1 MGQEQ
6 SRARINAYSFIIKHL
21 QAGMPDQSWKWDE
34 EVPSRRS
41 KSLIAGVILMVLVL
55 VVVAVVALISPSRG
69 VAGNDLVLSKN
80 SGQMYVMKDGRLHP
94 VSGIAAARLVL
105 GNAASPIMVTD
116 KDISKVPQ
124 GVPLGIAQ
132 GLRALPED
140 AGRVGESGQTWAMC
154 DYAEPTTDR
163 FFKVRSTMLLGA
175 VTESALDKLHPV
187 SMLAVHD
194 EDVWLLEQ
202 GHRREV
208 RGMTRSDA
216 LRKGARVVSGALL
229 NSLVEMPS
237 TKPSTLPADTGETSL
252 CAVWRVKPGEAEPR
266 LSLRA
271 GDLNKE
277 WKQATDVAQQDND
290 GDRVDAFLLVGRRTV
305 VGFAAPLVG
314 GGAVQSALDESEE
327 AAQRQADVWV
337 VGDDGVRFGTQRETL
352 DTLGLGSEA
361 MPLPWAMISQL
372 STGPY
377 LAKPGSSDNAA
388 ATG

>member
-132 GLRALPED
+132 GPRALPED

-163 FFKVRSTMLLGA
+163 FFKVAFDHAVRS
-175 VTESALDKLHPV
+175 
-187 SMLAVHD
+187 
-194 EDVWLLEQ
+194 
-202 GHRREV
+202 
-208 RGMTRSDA
+208 
-216 LRKGARVVSGALL
+216 
-229 NSLVEMPS
+229 
-237 TKPSTLPADTGETSL
+237 
-252 CAVWRVKPGEAEPR
+252 
-266 LSLRA
+266 
-271 GDLNKE
+271 
-277 WKQATDVAQQDND
+277 
-290 GDRVDAFLLVGRRTV
+290 GDRVCAGQTSP
-305 VGFAAPLVG
+305 GIHAG
-314 GGAVQSALDESEE
+314 SA
-327 AAQRQADVWV
+327 R
-337 VGDDGVRFGTQRETL
+337 
-352 DTLGLGSEA
+352 
-361 MPLPWAMISQL
+361 
-372 STGPY
+372 
-377 LAKPGSSDNAA
+377 
-388 ATG
+388 